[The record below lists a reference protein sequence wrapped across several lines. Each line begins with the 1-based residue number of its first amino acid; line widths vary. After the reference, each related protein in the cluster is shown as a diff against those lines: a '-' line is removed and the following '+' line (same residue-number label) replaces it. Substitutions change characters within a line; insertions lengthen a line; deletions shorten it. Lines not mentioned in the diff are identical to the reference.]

1 VTKNPGEHLR
11 SKKHGVKITDPDY
24 KELVKSFKRYEPSHL
39 ADIEIS
45 ESPKKRYGIID
56 KKKSTNTSIPS
67 VLPTILEEEKDN
79 DIDYNSDYDPDILRM
94 LILLKKVKITNWD
107 LKWRS

>member
-1 VTKNPGEHLR
+1 
-11 SKKHGVKITDPDY
+11 
-24 KELVKSFKRYEPSHL
+24 
-39 ADIEIS
+39 
-45 ESPKKRYGIID
+45 
-56 KKKSTNTSIPS
+56 
-67 VLPTILEEEKDN
+67 LEEEKDN